1 MFTDDFWNFRR
12 MAMPSVLQVLFWF
25 ELLAVMVGSA
35 ALIAFGLHNHLW
47 WVAVAGIGVLVIG
60 PLVVR
65 LLTES
70 MIVVFRINET
80 LTDLRSLAMWG
91 ADQASAQLGGAWQDP
106 SPSTATRAT

>member
-1 MFTDDFWNFRR
+1 MISGTSPNGDAVHAARSCSGLSFS
-12 MAMPSVLQVLFWF
+12 PSWS
-25 ELLAVMVGSA
+25 ESA
-35 ALIAFGLHNHLW
+35 ALIAFGLHNQVW

-91 ADQASAQLGGAWQDP
+91 ADQASGADAGGAWQDP